1 MRLSGA
7 RVLLTGASG
16 GIGAAVAET
25 LARRGARLVAS
36 GRDEAALAAAQLP
49 AGTRTI
55 VADLTNEAAVRRLAK
70 QAGDLDV
77 LVNNAGVG
85 WYGTAAAMP
94 CEDIRRLVEVNVLA
108 PLLLTR
114 LLLPGM
120 ADRGRGHIV
129 FIGSVAGHLGVENEA
144 VYSATKAAVRTY
156 AEALRAEVRGHGI
169 AVSTI
174 SPGAVATDFFAH
186 RGAAYQ
192 RNWPPPL
199 PVEAVAAAVASAV
212 ERDGREV
219 FLPHWMRIPA
229 MLHDRLPGLYRG
241 LANKLG

>member
-16 GIGAAVAET
+16 GIGAAVATT
-25 LARRGARLVAS
+25 LVQRGARLVVS
-36 GRDEAALAAAQLP
+36 GRDETALATAQLP

-55 VADLTNEAAVRRLAK
+55 TADLTNEAAVRQLAK

-77 LVNNAGVG
+77 LINNAGVG
-85 WYGTAAAMP
+85 WYGSTAEMP
-94 CEDIRRLVEVNVLA
+94 CDDIRRLVEVNTLA

-114 LLLPGM
+114 LVLPGM
-120 ADRGRGHIV
+120 AERRRGHVV
-129 FIGSVAGHLGVENEA
+129 FVGSVAGHLGVENEA

-156 AEALRAEVRGHGI
+156 AEALQAEVRGQGI

-186 RGAAYQ
+186 RGTSYQ
-192 RNWPPPL
+192 RSWP
-199 PVEAVAAAVASAV
+199 AAVPPETVATAIANAI
-212 ERDGREV
+212 ERGDRQV
-219 FLPHWMRIPA
+219 FVPQWMRLPA
-229 MLHDRLPGLYRG
+229 LLHDRLPGLYRG